1 MVSHTWAQ
9 DAEQRSN
16 IIKMQRSAE
25 IKASKRVYFVLNI
38 CLTFFFQM
46 TLIVMVFYELIYNP
60 AYAIVIVCEVKRP
73 IMFARFI
80 CAVILHLSQ

>member
-1 MVSHTWAQ
+1 MVTHTWAQ
-9 DAEQRSN
+9 EAMQRAD

-46 TLIVMVFYELIYNP
+46 TLIIMVFYELIHSP
-60 AYAIVIVCEVKRP
+60 AYAIVIICEVKRP

-80 CAVILHLSQ
+80 CAVILHLA